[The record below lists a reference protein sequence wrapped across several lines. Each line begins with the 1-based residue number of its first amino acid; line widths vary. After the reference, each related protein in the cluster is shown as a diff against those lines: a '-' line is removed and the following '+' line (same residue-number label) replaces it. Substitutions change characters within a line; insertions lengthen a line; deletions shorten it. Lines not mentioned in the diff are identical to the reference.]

1 MQQRAVIYYDNES
14 VRKTGFIQLRRKCSG
29 RGMIEKEIEQVK
41 AAKLSC
47 YKYGFISKSGF
58 ACTRRADTI
67 LIELGELFLENAN
80 LHVFSLKKM

>member
-1 MQQRAVIYYDNES
+1 
-14 VRKTGFIQLRRKCSG
+14 
-29 RGMIEKEIEQVK
+29 MIEKEIEQVK